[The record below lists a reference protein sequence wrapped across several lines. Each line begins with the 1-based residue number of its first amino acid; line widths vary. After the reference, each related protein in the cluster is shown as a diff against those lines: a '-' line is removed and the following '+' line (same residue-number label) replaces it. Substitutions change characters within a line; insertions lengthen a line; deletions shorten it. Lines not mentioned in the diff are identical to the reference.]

1 MYNKVRA
8 SDDFSGIANQI
19 YRNLSFK
26 SEIIEFGPVL
36 EIDFFHFIQAKIIQM
51 NLTLAPIF

>member
-8 SDDFSGIANQI
+8 SDDASGIANQV

-26 SEIIEFGPVL
+26 SEIIEFGPL
-36 EIDFFHFIQAKIIQM
+36 FEIDFFLSSRSKSYRR
-51 NLTLAPIF
+51 T